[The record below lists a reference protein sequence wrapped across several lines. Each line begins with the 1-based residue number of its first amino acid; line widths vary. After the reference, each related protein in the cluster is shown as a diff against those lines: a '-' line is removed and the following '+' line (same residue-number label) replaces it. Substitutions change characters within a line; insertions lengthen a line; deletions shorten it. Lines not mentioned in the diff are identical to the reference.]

1 MTSGDGAG
9 GGATG
14 ATGFGRAIG
23 LFAGEAG
30 VANEGAF
37 IGEDVFVGA
46 AFFGAAFFGAAFFG
60 ATFFG
65 AAFFAFFA
73 TFALLAFLAGR
84 LGFFFLATLFF
95 AEARFALAAER
106 FFPLALAFFFA
117 MVSHLLA
124 VHWAACES
132 SPEKVRCHLA

>member
-1 MTSGDGAG
+1 VLGVTSGVGAG

-23 LFAGEAG
+23 LFIGDAGFTDDA
-30 VANEGAF
+30 
-37 IGEDVFVGA
+37 VFVDDAPPADLGGD
-46 AFFGAAFFGAAFFG
+46 FFGAA
-60 ATFFG
+60 FFG

-84 LGFFFLATLFF
+84 LCFFFFLAMLFL
-95 AEARFALAAER
+95 AEARFAFAAVR

-124 VHWAACES
+124 VHRAACES
-132 SPEKVRCHLA
+132 SPEKVCCHLA